1 MAFKL
6 KSGNTSSFKE
16 MGSSPAK
23 HRLTRRVP
31 NKVDF
36 DRLPKSYPK
45 DHAVEIK
52 HEHPKDEKKGDSIK
66 VEDGGVVI
74 SDGVKEKSP
83 VKQTKF
89 PNSPGA
95 KKIKKKKFIKKISR
109 SLKGIAKEL
118 KIPQLEKG
126 KKSPAKQR
134 VSDLPKNF
142 NIKGSKGSTTPGYS
156 TTKAAKTQN
165 FRNAA
170 NKIKTVSSKTN
181 VGNKVVNIKPTITAT
196 EFDKTT
202 KALDKRNKASKKG
215 DKKDSDK
222 SSK

>member
-1 MAFKL
+1 MTFKL
-6 KSGNTSSFKE
+6 KSGNTTSFKL
-16 MGSSPAK
+16 MGGTDKSPAK

-45 DHAVEIK
+45 DHAVEVK

-66 VEDGGVVI
+66 TEQGVIV
-74 SDGVKEKSP
+74 SDKKE
-83 VKQTKF
+83 
-89 PNSPGA
+89 
-95 KKIKKKKFIKKISR
+95 
-109 SLKGIAKEL
+109 
-118 KIPQLEKG
+118 
-126 KKSPAKQR
+126 SPAKQR

-142 NIKGSKGSTTPGYS
+142 NIKGSKGSATPGYS

-181 VGNKVVNIKPTITAT
+181 KGSKVIQAFKNTPKQLSKGGKEFLKKGARFLGGKTLGVLGMMMAT
-196 EFDKTT
+196 SSKADQPKGKKSEGEQI
-202 KALDKRNKASKKG
+202 KALLTKHKLKGGKK
-215 DKKDSDK
+215 
-222 SSK
+222 